1 MKMKHFHFHVNV
13 NVHRTISNLSLS
25 CLCIQRKEFSIGNV
39 NANVYVNLFL
49 FHLRSEVL
57 IIEGYYTKY
66 PNPTPTISFPHFKES
81 YETFSFSCW
90 ILYWISESDNL
101 FFHFKKSYSKSD
113 IRIWLRQ
120 SLFLILRKV
129 MKRFH
134 FHVGY
139 YTEYPNPTISFS
151 ILGKVIPNPTISF
164 FHFKESY
171 ETFSFSC

>member
-1 MKMKHFHFHVNV
+1 MLDIILNIRIRQSLFRYYTEYPNPNPTISFPILRKVIPNSLSSSCQNFSVSRQSLFPILRKVMKMKHFHFHFNV

-90 ILYWISESDNL
+90 ILY
-101 FFHFKKSYSKSD
+101 
-113 IRIWLRQ
+113 
-120 SLFLILRKV
+120 
-129 MKRFH
+129 
-134 FHVGY
+134 
-139 YTEYPNPTISFS
+139 
-151 ILGKVIPNPTISF
+151 
-164 FHFKESY
+164 
-171 ETFSFSC
+171 

>member
-1 MKMKHFHFHVNV
+1 MRILYWISESDNLFSHFKKSYSKSRQSLFPILRKVMKMKHFHFRVNV

-66 PNPTPTISFPHFKES
+66 PNPTPTPTISFPHFKES

-113 IRIWLRQ
+113 N
-120 SLFLILRKV
+120 LF
-129 MKRFH
+129 FP
-134 FHVGY
+134 F
-139 YTEYPNPTISFS
+139 
-151 ILGKVIPNPTISF
+151 
-164 FHFKESY
+164 
-171 ETFSFSC
+171 